1 MSDEFKHYGIL
12 TKSGRYPWGS
22 GEDAYQRSMGFYA
35 YVDKIRQKNPGIVD
49 KDIAKLIGLSTPD
62 KGSFSV
68 ADLRDTTTIAKEQKI
83 YHETVEAKKLKA
95 KDWSVQAIA
104 ENLGI
109 SVGTVN
115 LRLKATEEGKKSSLR
130 NTAEILRKNVDE
142 FDIVDI
148 GKGVEHSI
156 LNGISPERLR
166 AAASVLRDEGYRTHR
181 VPVPQPGTKHFTQQ
195 LVMVKPGVTFGE
207 ARKMTDRIHTMGEW
221 TEDNGKTF
229 FGIHPPLSVSAK
241 RIEVKYAEDGGTD
254 RDGLIYVRPGVKD
267 VSMGKNTYSQV
278 RIMVNDSHFIK
289 GVAVYSKDMPDGKDI
304 VVFSNKKRGTPVL
317 GDGSNSVLKPKKSDV
332 DNPFGSVIKRQI
344 VEADPKTGKD
354 KVTSALNLLREEGDW
369 QDWRN
374 SFPSQVLAKQPRTLI
389 KSQLQETRDQTRDR
403 LNEIGKITNS
413 VIRAK
418 KYADYADQIDADA
431 VDLRAAAMPH
441 QRTAVILPVP
451 KLNPTEVYA
460 PQFTTG
466 DRVALI
472 RFPHGGQFEIP
483 EVTVNN
489 NNRTA
494 KALLGNAID
503 AIGVHPKTAEKLS
516 GADFDGD
523 TVLVVPNPTGKV
535 KGSESMGSAAR
546 VYERGLKDF
555 NAKDEYGDYKVIGQR
570 LKKDGST
577 EDIGNFK
584 LMKNTGKEM
593 GMITNL
599 ITDMQIQGATP
610 EHVVRAVKHSMV
622 VIDAEKHKLD
632 FNRSAQD
639 NGIKQL
645 RELYQ
650 TSILPDGS
658 IKVGGAT
665 TLLSKA
671 TAEIRI
677 DERKLQGARN
687 GGPIDK
693 VTGEPI
699 YVPTDKTISRFDKK
713 TNTYLDEK
721 VPVKE
726 SIKRLALTN
735 DAFTL
740 VRDKADP
747 VEKLYAEH
755 ANEMKSL
762 ANSARLLADRTP
774 TSKMD
779 PRAKKEYAPEI
790 EQLYADLDR
799 AQAQKPLDRR
809 ARVYAG
815 ITVKQKMVE
824 DPLLRFDR
832 DRKKKVEQQAV
843 LAARD
848 RLGLKKPVID
858 ISDRQW
864 DAIQTRGVS
873 SSKLKQILEYA
884 DEKRITELS
893 MPRANAVVTT
903 AVASR
908 VRSMLAA
915 GLTNADIAR
924 SLGIS
929 ASTLRAAASRG
940 DI

>member
-1 MSDEFKHYGIL
+1 MSDEFQHYGIMR
-12 TKSGRYPWGS
+12 KSGRYPWGS
-22 GEDAYQRSMGFYA
+22 GENEYKRSMDFYA
-35 YVDKIRQKNPGIVD
+35 YIDKIREKNPGIAD
-49 KDIAKLIGLSTPD
+49 KDIAKLIGEATPD

-68 ADLRDTTTIAKEQKI
+68 ANLRDTTTIAKEQKI
-83 YHETVEAKKLKA
+83 LHETMEAKKLKA

-115 LRLKATEEGKKSSLR
+115 LRLKASEEAKQSSLR
-130 NTAEILRKNVDE
+130 NIAEVLRKNVDE
-142 FDIVDI
+142 HDIVDI
-148 GKGVEHSI
+148 GKGVQHSM
-156 LNGISPERLR
+156 GISPERLR
-166 AAASVLRDEGYRTHR
+166 AAASVLRDEGYMTHT
-181 VPVPQPGTKHFTQQ
+181 VPVKQPGTNNFTQQ

-207 ARKMTDRIHTMGEW
+207 ARRMTDKIHTMGEW

-229 FGIHPPLSVSAK
+229 FGIHPPLSVSPK
-241 RIEVKYAEDGGTD
+241 RIDVKYLEDGGGD
-254 RDGLIYVRPGVKD
+254 RDGLIYVRPD
-267 VSMGKNTYSQV
+267 VPDLSMGKNSYAQV
-278 RIMVNDSHFIK
+278 RIKVGDTHYIK
-289 GVAVYSKDMPDGKDI
+289 GVAVKNAKDIPAGKDI

-317 GDGSNSVLKPKKSDV
+317 GEGSNSVLKTLKDDK
-332 DNPFGSVIKRQI
+332 DNPFGSVISRQI
-344 VEADPKTGKD
+344 VDIDPKTGKER
-354 KVTSALNLLREEGDW
+354 VTSALNLLREEGDW

-374 SFPSQVLAKQPRTLI
+374 SIPSQVLSKQPRSLI
-389 KSQLQETRDQTRDR
+389 KSQLETTRDQVNDR
-403 LNEIGKITNS
+403 LTEIGKITNP

-418 KYADYADQIDADA
+418 KYADFADQIDADA

-460 PQFTTG
+460 PQFPTG
-466 DRVALI
+466 TPVVLI

-489 NNRTA
+489 NNRSA
-494 KALLGNAID
+494 KAMLGNAID

-523 TVLVVPNPTGKV
+523 TVLVIPNPQGKV

-555 NAKDEYGDYKVIGQR
+555 NPKEQYGDYKVIGQR
-570 LKKDGST
+570 TKKDGT
-577 EDIGNFK
+577 VEDIGNFK
-584 LMKNTGKEM
+584 LMKNTGLEM

-610 EHVVRAVKHSMV
+610 DHVVRAVKHSMV
-622 VIDAEKHKLD
+622 VIDAEKHKL
-632 FNRSAQD
+632 NYRQSAID
-639 NGIKQL
+639 NGINQL
-645 RELYQ
+645 RQLYQ
-650 TSILPDGS
+650 TTVLPNGET
-658 IKVGGAT
+658 KVGGAS

-671 TAEIRI
+671 TAEVRVPQ
-677 DERKLQGARN
+677 RKLRGAKQ
-687 GGPIDK
+687 GGPINK
-693 VTGEPI
+693 ETGELI
-699 YVPTDKTISRFDKK
+699 YVPTGKQTSKFDKK

-721 VPVKE
+721 TPVQE
-726 SIKRLALTN
+726 SVKRLALTN

-755 ANEMKSL
+755 ANEMKAI
-762 ANSARLLADRTP
+762 ANSARLLSDRTP
-774 TSKMD
+774 RPKMD

-790 EQLYADLDR
+790 KKLYDDL
-799 AQAQKPLDRR
+799 AAAESQKPLDRR

-815 ITVKQKMVE
+815 ITVKQKMDE

-832 DRKKKVEQQAV
+832 ERKLKVERQAV
-843 LAARD
+843 KAARS
-848 RLGLKKPVID
+848 RLGLKTPVIE
-858 ISDRQW
+858 ITDRQW
-864 DAIQTRGVS
+864 DAIQARGVS
-873 SSKLKQILEYA
+873 ASKLRAILAYA

-893 MPRANAVVTT
+893 MPRQNTVVTT
-903 AVASR
+903 AIASR
-908 VRSMLAA
+908 VRSLLAA
-915 GLTNADIAR
+915 GMTNADIAA
-924 SLGIS
+924 SLGIP
-929 ASTLRAAASRG
+929 ASTIRGAIARG